1 MSTVSK
7 SPARDRF
14 VAVTVRDPTGHRHV
28 ILEGLRASA
37 SVPEIRSR
45 AIASLHLSGD
55 EVDWGL
61 RHDASG
67 RLMAEHSKLSEF
79 ADKDSPTVEL
89 TLQPDAGLG

>member
-1 MSTVSK
+1 MSTLSK

-45 AIASLHLSGD
+45 AIASLHLSED
-55 EVDWGL
+55 VDWAL

-67 RLMAEHSKLSEF
+67 RLLGETQKLSEF
-79 ADKDSPTVEL
+79 ADKESPTAEL